1 MEQRLIDA
9 NPIFDKVEANYRMSQ
24 GVQHECEREFLNLLC
39 DAPTVDAVPVVFQ
52 NDPYAVVYRAFRE
65 LYPNVG
71 DIDIAYDYEVITTD
85 GTNEKL
91 KGVTI
96 FPDDGSIP
104 QIRIDCTLPVDA
116 IAEILAHELAHV
128 AVGKPNHNDKE
139 RDHDERWEKAFDAIY
154 NRFCELQGFGKEN
167 ADV

>member
-1 MEQRLIDA
+1 MTDYIKRSDA
-9 NPIFDKVEANYRMSQ
+9 IHAVLHNEGQAAVAA
-24 GVQHECEREFLNLLC
+24 VQEIKAENV
-39 DAPTVDAVPVVFQ
+39 APVVFQ

-85 GTNEKL
+85 GTNEKV

-128 AVGKPNHNDKE
+128 ALGKPDHNDKE
-139 RDHDERWEKAFDAIY
+139 RDHDERWEQAFDAIY
-154 NRFCELQGFGKEN
+154 NRFCELQGFEKEQT
-167 ADV
+167 DETD

>member
-1 MEQRLIDA
+1 MELIKKSDA
-9 NPIFDKVEANYRMSQ
+9 LHAVLHNEGQAAVAAVENIEA
-24 GVQHECEREFLNLLC
+24 
-39 DAPTVDAVPVVFQ
+39 VDAVPVVFQ
-52 NDPYAVVYRAFRE
+52 NDPYVVVYRAFRE

-128 AVGKPNHNDKE
+128 ALGKPDHNDKE
-139 RDHDERWEKAFDAIY
+139 RDHDERWEEAFDAIY

-167 ADV
+167 ADADS